1 MAPRKR
7 KNPRYQRQ
15 EIENERDR
23 AEQARQAEE
32 AEARSQQVFLHRL
45 DKMSEAAQQERWA
58 KVDPAMR
65 LRIVKP
71 FPEILLEAKVDVLG
85 YGECVIEESDDG
97 RSQIMPGHP
106 GCVKTQEDAE
116 KLIDVLSKDCPEISF
131 RIELDDEY
139 LVADVIWKSLDEFLE
154 DAND

>member
-23 AEQARQAEE
+23 AEQARQAAE

-45 DKMSEAAQQERWA
+45 DKMSEAARRERWA
-58 KVDPAMR
+58 NVDPAMR

-71 FPEILLEAKVDVLG
+71 FPKILLEAKVDVLG
-85 YGECVIEESDDG
+85 YGECVIEEPDDG

-106 GCVKTQEDAE
+106 GCVKSQEDAE
-116 KLIDVLSKDCPEISF
+116 KLIAVLSRDFPEISF

-139 LVADVIWKSLDEFLE
+139 LVGDVVWKSLDEFLK
-154 DAND
+154 DANE